1 MATMTAVYVRRNA
14 KATWV
19 LRWCL
24 MRGILDADIYNCSG
38 IFVRII
44 AGTLGGRRLNTVSGE
59 GFRPA
64 MGRTREA
71 LFSMLTARGIDWQT
85 TRALDIFAGS
95 GSLAFEAVS
104 RGAPRALFVENAVH
118 AVRCLRENVA
128 ALGVHAQTRVVCANA
143 LHFLQ
148 RPATETFDLVFL
160 DPPYGKNLLAPS
172 LTALLE
178 NAWLAS
184 GAFVTAEIEK
194 KAVFELPAPLTLSAE
209 RFFGRT
215 RICIWM
221 SP

>member
-1 MATMTAVYVRRNA
+1 MT
-14 KATWV
+14 
-19 LRWCL
+19 
-24 MRGILDADIYNCSG
+24 GILGAGIFNCSG
-38 IFVRII
+38 IAVRII

-95 GSLAFEAVS
+95 GSLAFEALS
-104 RGAPRALFVENAVH
+104 RGAPRALFVENALH
-118 AVRCLRENVA
+118 AVRCLRGNVA
-128 ALGVHAQTRVVCANA
+128 ALGVHAQTRIVCENA
-143 LHFLQ
+143 LHFLK
-148 RPATETFDLVFL
+148 RPSTGTFNLVFL

-178 NAWLAS
+178 NAWLAP

-194 KAVFELPAPLTLSAE
+194 EAAFEPPAPLTLSAE

-215 RICIWM
+215 RICIWT